1 MHCFMRPLVGVR
13 GAVVVRTL
21 PLFLRP
27 HVAPQTIAG
36 CLQPTERDVKCPSC
50 DASLPTDSGGI
61 ERRCLDC
68 GSLVSSAAELP
79 SQTTTPPSRHSYATP
94 LGKWI
99 AQVQPQGGWG
109 SAYEFADREL
119 PADPWRQLVNNIRD
133 SYVRLDCP
141 QAATFVSFDEHQRR
155 VLWKFGRWERLQ
167 PLSSL
172 KLPLSSDEVLTV
184 LKGMIPVLER
194 LHAVQLAAFD
204 LHPATIFIDE
214 RLQAV
219 NLLPSLWLA
228 SQARRAPEALKKM
241 PFAAP
246 ELAQTDRYPDPV
258 TADVYALGALARFL
272 LTGSFRALHS
282 ERLAGSDSFLLERW
296 DALLD
301 GCCRSNPARRFQTMS
316 DVQNALA
323 AVRNNR
329 PLVAVDSSP
338 SALKVPAPT
347 SGSRG
352 AATKAIRRRTVLK
365 GAVAA
370 VVLGGVSYFLAHRPW
385 NVWNGLVP
393 YRRGYADTI
402 IRYADRAYDQ
412 ARWQKLEETAAVG
425 EVTRIAAAGDASLL
439 HRISGWDD
447 DNFVVTRQSGTIVQY
462 RDGHWSLLARIEDA
476 DDPVPRMLDADNVLI
491 AGDDT
496 AKHLFQA
503 SAHGVVDL
511 GEIGRSGNHAQL
523 EITPIAPDLIY
534 AYSSEGGNGI
544 LKVADGQ
551 GTQLSWETKEAF
563 VHTAENVPLKEYP
576 VALVRYTAVWEA
588 GTAYGIAHQPYWS
601 DSKRKVVRYQNGIWY
616 AVDDLPEKYIQL
628 HDAWISGTNESPFVV
643 LVGEDGYVL
652 VSNIGAGKLEQSVLA
667 AQEITSRTL
676 IKVWGADSRKY
687 WVMDENGTVWER
699 NGAESRVVVRGLR
712 KDDVTFLDAWVSP
725 TGTVFAITEQHVY
738 RLT

>member
-1 MHCFMRPLVGVR
+1 MRPLVGVR

-36 CLQPTERDVKCPSC
+36 CQQPTERDVKCPSC
-50 DASLPTDSGGI
+50 DASLPTDSGGL

-68 GSLVSSAAELP
+68 GSLVSPAAELP

-109 SAYEFADREL
+109 AAYEFADREL
-119 PADPWRQLVNNIRD
+119 PVDPWRQLVNNIRD
-133 SYVRLDCP
+133 SYGRLDCP
-141 QAATFVSFDEHQRR
+141 QTAMFVSFEERQRR
-155 VLWKFGRWERLQ
+155 VLWKFGRGERLQ
-167 PLSSL
+167 PLSRL

-246 ELAQTDRYPDPV
+246 ELAQADRYPNPA
-258 TADVYALGALARFL
+258 TADIYALGALARFL
-272 LTGSFRALHS
+272 LTGSFRASPAQGLPS
-282 ERLAGSDSFLLERW
+282 SDSGLLERW
-296 DALLD
+296 DTLLD
-301 GCCRSNPARRFQTMS
+301 GCCRSNPARRFQTMT
-316 DVQNALA
+316 DMQIALA
-323 AVRNNR
+323 AVRSNR
-329 PLVAVDSSP
+329 HPVAGDSSHSSLVIP
-338 SALKVPAPT
+338 SPA
-347 SGSRG
+347 SSSRG
-352 AATKAIRRRTVLK
+352 NTTQTIRRRTVLK
-365 GAVAA
+365 GVVAA
-370 VVLGGVSYFLAHRPW
+370 VVLGGVSYILAHRPW
-385 NVWNGLVP
+385 KIWPSLGS

-402 IRYADRAYDQ
+402 IRYANRTYDQ
-412 ARWQKLEETAAVG
+412 ARWQKLEETAAIG
-425 EVTRIAAAGDASLL
+425 DAARIAAAGDASLL

-523 EITPIAPDLIY
+523 EITPIASDLIY
-534 AYSSEGGNGI
+534 AYSSEGQNGI
-544 LKVADGQ
+544 LKVADGR

-588 GTAYGIAHQPYWS
+588 GAAYGIAHQPYWS
-601 DSKRKVVRYQNGIWY
+601 DNSKRKVVRYQNGIWY

-652 VSNIGAGKLEQSVLA
+652 VSNIGAGKLEQSVPA

-699 NGAESRVVVRGLR
+699 NDAESRVVVRGLR